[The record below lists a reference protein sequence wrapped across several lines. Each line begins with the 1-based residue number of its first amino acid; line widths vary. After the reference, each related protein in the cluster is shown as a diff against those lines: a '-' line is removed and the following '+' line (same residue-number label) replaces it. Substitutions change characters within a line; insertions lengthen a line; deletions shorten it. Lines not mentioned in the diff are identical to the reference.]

1 MILDT
6 TSKSIEVVLSA
17 APVANQA
24 QISASYADMDTT
36 TFVPGE
42 NDLLSNGTTAVTA
55 VAAPAASKQRQLK
68 FLSIYNADTA
78 SITCFIH
85 LNNGGTIR
93 NIASYT
99 LSPQQTLQYSPDHGF
114 FVSQPNISN
123 GVSQGYI
130 DGLKMIWVSGTA
142 VSFSSGAAY
151 IPSSGNVVNLTSQFN
166 LTGLSLTASTWYHAY
181 LFLSSG
187 VPTVELVTTAP
198 ASPYYGTARAKTGDT
213 SRRYLGSMKTDA
225 SGNVFQFIQN
235 ILDISYLMDT
245 AITPA
250 ITRILAA
257 GVATTVT
264 TVNAATCAP
273 VTSRLI
279 YFNVAVLDTSA
290 SARLGNSDMVGG
302 AGLSGAAALLNV
314 VGGSNREYIF
324 TMIPTNSSQAIQ
336 YVLAGTVSGAGLY
349 LDLTGYTYE
358 R

>member
-24 QISASYADMDTT
+24 QICASYADMDTST
-36 TFVPGE
+36 LVPGS

-68 FLSIYNADTA
+68 YLSIYNNDTS
-78 SITCFIH
+78 SITVTVR

-93 NIASYT
+93 NASSYT
-99 LSPQQTLQYSPDHGF
+99 LSPQQTLQWTADQGF
-114 FVSQPNISN
+114 YVAQPNLANGISP
-123 GVSQGYI
+123 GYI
-130 DGLKMIWVSGTA
+130 DGLKMIWVSNTA
-142 VSFSSGAAY
+142 VSFSSGSAY
-151 IPSSGNVVNLTSQFN
+151 IQSSGSVANLPSQFN
-166 LTGLSLTASTWYHAY
+166 LSGLSLSASTWYHAY

-187 VPTVELVTTAP
+187 VPTVELSSTAP
-198 ASPYYGTARAKTGDT
+198 ATPYYGTARSKTGDT
-213 SRRYLGSMKTDA
+213 TRRYLGSVKTDA

-235 ILDISYLMDT
+235 VLDISYLMDV

-250 ITRILAA
+250 ITRILAG

-264 TVNAATCAP
+264 TVNASVCAP

-279 YFNVAVLDTSA
+279 YCNVAVLDTSA
-290 SARLGNSDMVGG
+290 SARIGNSDMVSGT
-302 AGLSGAAALLNV
+302 GLSGTAALLNV